1 MYARVTTL
9 QLQPGKLDEFL
20 RFFQDSIA
28 PAAAAQ
34 PGFSGITLMT
44 DARLG
49 KVVAFGLWDTEAD
62 LLASERAYY
71 QAKLGEVS
79 GLLAGPP
86 LREAYEVS
94 VQVEL
99 NEQGTA
105 RIRGI

>member
-1 MYARVTTL
+1 MVARVTTL
-9 QLQPGKLDEFL
+9 QLQPGRLDEFL
-20 RFFQDSIA
+20 LFFQDTIA

-34 PGFSGITLMT
+34 PGFGGITLMT
-44 DARLG
+44 DPQLG
-49 KVVAFGLWDTEAD
+49 KIVAFGLWDSEAD

-71 QAKLGEVS
+71 QAKLGEVR
-79 GLLAGPP
+79 GWLAEPP

-99 NEQGTA
+99 NEHGLV

>member
-1 MYARVTTL
+1 MFARVTTL
-9 QLQPGKLDEFL
+9 QIQPGRLDEFL

-34 PGFSGITLMT
+34 PGFGGITLMT

-49 KVVAFGLWDTEAD
+49 RVVAFGLWDTEAD
-62 LLASERAYY
+62 LLASEGAYY
-71 QAKLGEVS
+71 QTKLGEVS
-79 GLLAGPP
+79 GLLAAPP

-94 VQVEL
+94 LQVEL
-99 NEQGTA
+99 TAAGAA